1 MQCSSRDELP
11 SGSVSVPYR
20 IGPHTIIMQIIIR
33 MRTAIYTCT
42 CNSWAG
48 PRNAVCDLPTLCSTY
63 SQASCVIA
71 SGFRTVLDLDTYPLI
86 NLIRPRY
93 AERVKPAQGKPVL
106 IRHIRFFACF
116 HTISKIATF
125 CACSTEAVGIDGIAH
140 KPPRSL

>member
-1 MQCSSRDELP
+1 MPFRSTQRTTIQT
-11 SGSVSVPYR
+11 VPFCKTSN
-20 IGPHTIIMQIIIR
+20 GNVFLS
-33 MRTAIYTCT
+33 CT
-42 CNSWAG
+42 
-48 PRNAVCDLPTLCSTY
+48 VPTLCSTY

-125 CACSTEAVGIDGIAH
+125 CACSTEAVAIDAPGCKGSRDYA
-140 KPPRSL
+140 